1 MKIFITGTTGFL
13 GRSLKEYYEANNTIV
28 EYIRGTDIVTQL
40 IVEQP
45 DLIIHCA
52 GEIYNPEYMFQ
63 TNIVMVEQIL
73 EWVRRN
79 PATQMIQIGSSSEYG
94 PVDRVANEQDR
105 INPQNVYEATKGAAT
120 LLCQG
125 YARHYNLRVAVAR
138 IYSGYGV
145 HERERRLFPT
155 LYRAFF
161 QNQPMKLYAGV
172 HDFIYIED
180 FVRGVDRLINSNFP
194 VGDIVNFGSGV
205 MSSNLEVLE
214 AWKRVTGLAAPVDY
228 HDEFL
233 RAHDTK
239 FWCCDTNYAYATL
252 EFKTEYSLEDGIR
265 DFIKNKHEQITTK
278 NN

>member
-13 GRSLKEYYEANNTIV
+13 GRSLKEYYEHGNEIF
-28 EYIRGTDIVTQL
+28 EYVRGTDVVTQL

-52 GEIYNPEYMFQ
+52 GEIYDANYMFR
-63 TNIVMVEQIL
+63 TNVVMVEQIL

-79 PATQMIQIGSSSEYG
+79 PQTQMIQIGSSSEYG
-94 PVDRVANEQDR
+94 PLDRATSELDR

-125 YARHYNLRVAVAR
+125 YARHYNLRLAVAR

-161 QNQPMKLYAGV
+161 QDEPMTLYAGV
-172 HDFIYIED
+172 HDFIYIDD
-180 FVRGVDRLINSNFP
+180 FVRGIDLLINSAFAP
-194 VGDIVNFGSGV
+194 GEIVNFGSGT
-205 MSSNLEVLE
+205 MTTNLEVLT
-214 AWKRVTGLAAPVDY
+214 AWQQVTGRSAPVDY
-228 HDEFL
+228 RDEFL

-239 FWCCDTNYAYATL
+239 FWCCDTGYAYSQL
-252 EFKTEYSLEDGIR
+252 GFKTEYSLEDGIR

>member
-1 MKIFITGTTGFL
+1 MKIFITGATGFL
-13 GRSLKEYYEANNTIV
+13 GRSLKEFYISNNEIF
-28 EYIRGTDIVTQL
+28 EYVRGTDVVTQL

-52 GEIYNPEYMFQ
+52 GEIYDANYMFR
-63 TNIVMVEQIL
+63 TNVGMMEQIL

-79 PATQMIQIGSSSEYG
+79 PQTRLIQIGSSSEYG
-94 PVDRVANEQDR
+94 PVDRATSELDR

-125 YARHYNLRVAVAR
+125 YARHYNLQVAVAR

-161 QNQPMKLYAGV
+161 QDEPMTLYAGV
-172 HDFIYIED
+172 HDFIYIDD
-180 FVRGVDRLINSNFP
+180 FMRGIDRLINSAFAP
-194 VGDIVNFGSGV
+194 GEIVNFGSGT
-205 MSSNLEVLE
+205 MTTNLEVLKTWE
-214 AWKRVTGLAAPVDY
+214 QVTGCVAPVKY

-239 FWCCDTNYAYATL
+239 FWCCDTAYAKKQYGFTTEYTL
-252 EFKTEYSLEDGIR
+252 EQGIK
-265 DFIKNKHEQITTK
+265 DFIRKKHR
-278 NN
+278 